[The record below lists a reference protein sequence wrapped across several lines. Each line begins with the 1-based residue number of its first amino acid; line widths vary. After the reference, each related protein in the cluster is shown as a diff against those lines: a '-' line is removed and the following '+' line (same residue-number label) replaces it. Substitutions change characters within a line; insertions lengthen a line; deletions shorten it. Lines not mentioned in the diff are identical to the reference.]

1 MMYQAYEK
9 KVRLWKGYAH
19 ILKICIKCLVGL
31 CILAAIMTLGY
42 FSLRG
47 IHFGSFEQRD
57 VRVAFGEKPD
67 FDVFVLLGTYKC
79 EYAPIGSEEWSQDQP
94 IVAGEYRVRAVITK
108 GFFKKVYSEPG
119 TVTLYRR
126 QITLSPSQVAGKP
139 VPYGE
144 EAKFG
149 KHWKINA
156 RSLAKGH
163 KIKKASLIS
172 AQLDGSGGLAV
183 WLDASSVVIEDRRGR
198 DVTDCYI
205 ISSGGAT
212 LNVKKV
218 QISITVA
225 EELKGGRPVALSKE
239 YDGTPLYTNNYFIT
253 KGEMKQGDHL
263 SLTTP
268 SPRVDAGKGS
278 NAVNIEVYSPDG
290 QNRTAYYKIQKTLCR
305 VEITKRPIE
314 VTTGNETLTYNG
326 SKQYGTVYRISKGA
340 LVAGHNP
347 TTNFAQSQGVTEATA
362 RPVKNKIA
370 ISIQSFGRDV
380 TANYDI
386 TYHYG
391 ELTVQRRQLGLRTQ
405 TSQGLVYNG
414 QKQSATGYS
423 IESGSF
429 APGHSA
435 AATSF
440 ATQIVPGSCENR
452 VEYKIVDGAGKN
464 VTENYDLTVSYGTL
478 TVEKG
483 ASLLLSLQEL
493 TKTYDASALNPGD
506 YSAKQLVNV
515 IAGTLYP
522 SDSIE
527 IVSTT
532 GTLTDVGTTTYTVR
546 YRIVHKVSLGK
557 TEDATS
563 WYTDNGELSGT
574 LSITPRTVTL
584 TFDAINKHYD
594 GKAAVPSAPNT
605 KDTSIARFEGVGH
618 KVVLAPDAMQHLVY
632 SHGGGAPTDIGE
644 YTYIIP
650 EEYISVVKNDG
661 SGADRTHNYQFVFK
675 NNKISI
681 SGLTL
686 TLTAP
691 SASKK
696 YDGTPLLADSF
707 SPSQVRIDGDV
718 KNYSV
723 TFTLTGS
730 QLNAGSSPVDCA
742 NVRITDRSGADVTKN
757 FKIIVKQGKLTVTP
771 LSITVKSSSGSK
783 VYDGA
788 PMDNATQ
795 MTLVSGNLLD
805 GHVLGGAVNSN
816 YITDVGTHKN
826 DRVTPKVYSETGQ
839 DLSRN
844 YDITL
849 QAGTYTVNVCDLLI
863 KSPAVQGEY
872 CGAPWEGEC
881 DATAHAE
888 GLGKGHV
895 VKLQIRSAGE
905 LPGTY
910 PMQVL
915 GCTVKDA
922 RGRNVSD
929 NYNITYTDGTVEI
942 VPRKIEIVT
951 GSSTVEYGKGAAVSS
966 EFRVRGSGLV
976 KGHEAFVTF
985 AYPEG
990 ITEIGSIDNAV
1001 QSVRILD
1008 KNGND
1013 VTDLYEI
1020 SCQHGTLRVTPI
1032 SITLATD
1039 SAEKEIYDGQPIA
1052 ALGYQITKG
1061 ELLAGHRITVT
1072 YEYPEGIAD
1081 VGKWKNELALIRVT
1095 DRNGVDVTYLYD
1107 FKVNAGTLHIK
1118 KPFTVTLNTGSAEK
1132 IYDGTAL
1139 EQSEYSLVTELIE
1152 GHAIVGVNTVK
1163 LVEAGEKGNKL
1174 TLTVHDA
1181 LGRDV
1186 TKNYDFDYEELGT
1199 LTVTPRDLRV
1209 SIGHVE
1215 LTYTGQVELL
1225 IYESKMTYDGL
1236 VAGERIRAR
1245 VLVQTPDIGDK
1256 SDVEFLN
1263 LRVTTAGGRDIT
1275 HCYNVTP
1282 DTSALSVTVVPANL
1296 VLYLPERFSKEYDGQ
1311 GVDVYD
1317 VGYRPQGLAT
1327 GHRVEFAANEIPAQ
1341 PGTYTLSFG
1350 EWTVYDR
1357 DGNDVTGNYTVD
1369 AKSCSVN
1376 IYQRTVTLKS
1386 KSASRHYN
1394 GQPLFCHELENY
1406 KLPDG
1411 YSIEVHFTGEQ
1422 TAIGKSQNLFDVRVF
1437 DAEGNDIT
1445 EYCTLSL
1452 SFGTLEVW
1460 DQLELTIS
1468 SGSALGIYN
1477 GEPLVCHQIS
1487 DYKLPEGYWL
1497 DVIFTGEQTAP
1508 GESANTFYV
1517 IIYDPEGNDVTAS
1530 FALTR
1535 EYGKLRVLE
1544 KASDYILTLRSESA
1558 SASYDGTPLTHHVL
1572 APYTLPEGFVLDVEF
1587 TGVQTEIGQSANTF
1601 VARAYNERGDELTVV
1616 YEYGTLE
1623 VYLDLTVNAY
1633 EMTYIYDGTEKNC
1646 HDFWVQ
1652 GLPEGVRVEVQFG
1665 AGLTVTGSKDVEF
1678 ASVKVFDVNGNDIT
1692 SLCRIRTKTAK
1703 LTVLPRTLTVYVY
1716 GQSADSIAPVQ
1727 GTLVEGHTMF
1737 AEYGDGGE
1745 CFIEITDASGTL
1757 VYSNRGDSPIKHVL
1771 YDVNIL
1777 YG

>member
-9 KVRLWKGYAH
+9 KVRLWVSYAR
-19 ILKICIKCLVGL
+19 ILKICVKCLIGL
-31 CILAAIMTLGY
+31 CIAAAIMTLGY

-57 VRVAFGEKPD
+57 TQVAFGEKPD
-67 FDVFVLLGTYKC
+67 FDVFVLFGTYEC
-79 EYAPIGSEEWSQDQP
+79 EYASVGSENWSKDQP
-94 IVAGEYRVRAVITK
+94 ITAGTYRVRAVIRK
-108 GFFKKVYSEPG
+108 GFFNKVYSEPG

-126 QITLSPSQVAGKP
+126 QITLSPTQIAGKQ

-144 EAKFG
+144 QAKFG
-149 KHWKINA
+149 KHWKISNN
-156 RSLAKGH
+156 SLIKGH
-163 KIKKASLIS
+163 KVKKAALSMS
-172 AQLDGSGGLAV
+172 ELDGSGGLTV
-183 WLDASSVVIEDRRGR
+183 WLDASSVVIEDSRGR

-205 ISSGGAT
+205 ISAGRAT
-212 LNVKKV
+212 LGVKKV
-218 QISITVA
+218 QISVTVA
-225 EELKGGRPVALSKE
+225 NELKGKSPVALSKT

-253 KGEMKQGDHL
+253 KGELKQGDSL
-263 SLTTP
+263 SVSTP
-268 SPRVDAGKGS
+268 NPRADAGKGT
-278 NAVNIEVYSPDG
+278 NAVNIEVYSSDG

-305 VEITKRPIE
+305 VEIAKRPIE
-314 VTTGNETLTYNG
+314 VTTLDESLIYSGTR
-326 SKQYGTVYRISKGA
+326 QYGSAYKLSGGS
-340 LVAGHNP
+340 LVAGHGMAINY
-347 TTNFAQSQGVTEATA
+347 NQSQGVVEATA
-362 RPVKNKIA
+362 RPVKNKIV
-370 ISIQSFGRDV
+370 ISVQSGGRDV

-386 TYHYG
+386 SYVYG
-391 ELTVQRRQLGLRTQ
+391 ELTVQKRPLSLRTQ
-405 TSQGLVYNG
+405 TSRGLVYNG
-414 QKQSATGYS
+414 QKQSATGYL

-429 APGHSA
+429 APGHTA

-440 ATQIVPGSCENR
+440 ATQTVPGSCENR
-452 VEYKIVDGAGKN
+452 VEYKIVDAGGKN
-464 VTENYDLTVSYGTL
+464 VTENYELSVSYGTL

-483 ASLLLSLQEL
+483 ASLLLSLQAL
-493 TKTYDASALNPGD
+493 SKVYDASALDPGD
-506 YSAKQLVNV
+506 YNAKQLISVLG
-515 IAGTLYP
+515 GTLYP

-532 GTLTDVGTTTYTVR
+532 GTQTDVGTTTYTVR

-574 LSITPRTVTL
+574 LSVTPRTVTL
-584 TFDAINKHYD
+584 TFDAINKAYD
-594 GKAAVPSAPNT
+594 GKAAVPSAPDT
-605 KDTSIARFEGVGH
+605 KDSSISRFEGVGH
-618 KVVLAPDAMQHLVY
+618 KIVLAPDAMQHLVY
-632 SHGGGAPTDIGE
+632 SHGGGAPVSVGE
-644 YTYIIP
+644 YTYTIP

-681 SGLTL
+681 SGLSL

-691 SASKK
+691 SATKQ
-696 YDGTPLLADSF
+696 YDGTPLSAESF
-707 SPSQVRIDGDV
+707 SAGQVKIQGDTE
-718 KNYSV
+718 NYSV
-723 TFTLTGS
+723 TFTITGS
-730 QLNAGSSPVDCA
+730 QTHAGSSA
-742 NVRITDRSGADVTKN
+742 VRCENIRVTDRSGADVTGN
-757 FKIIVKQGKLTVTP
+757 FKVTVKEGKLTVTP
-771 LSITVKSSSGSK
+771 IPITVRSSGGSK

-788 PMDNATQ
+788 PMENATQ
-795 MTLVSGNLLD
+795 MTLVSGRLLS

-816 YITDVGTHKN
+816 YVTDVGTHKN

-844 YDITL
+844 YEITL
-849 QAGTYTVNVCDLLI
+849 QAGTYTVTACDLLI
-863 KSPAVQGEY
+863 RSPLVEGEY

-881 DATAHAE
+881 DATAYAE
-888 GLGKGHV
+888 GLGKGHT

-922 RGRNVSD
+922 SGRNVSD

-942 VPRKIEIVT
+942 VPRKIQIVT
-951 GSSTVEYGKGAAVSS
+951 GSSTVEYGQGAAASL
-966 EFRVRGSGLV
+966 EFKVRGSGLV
-976 KGHEAFVTF
+976 KGHEARVAF
-985 AYPEG
+985 ARPEG
-990 ITEIGSIDNAV
+990 ITEIGTIDNAV
-1001 QSVRILD
+1001 QSARILD
-1008 KNGND
+1008 ENGKD
-1013 VTDLYEI
+1013 VTALYEI
-1020 SCQHGTLRVTPI
+1020 SYQYGTLRVTPI
-1032 SITLATD
+1032 SITLTTD
-1039 SAEKEIYDGQPIA
+1039 SAEKEIYDGQPIS
-1052 ALGYQITKG
+1052 ALGYEITKG
-1061 ELLAGHRITVT
+1061 TLLAGHRISVT
-1072 YEYPEGIAD
+1072 YYYHDGVSD
-1081 VGKWKNELALIRVT
+1081 VGTWKNELSSIRVT
-1095 DRNGVDVTYLYD
+1095 DRDGADVSYLYD

-1139 EQSEYSLVTELIE
+1139 EQSEYLLVTELIE
-1152 GHAIVGVNTVK
+1152 GHVVTGVNPVK
-1163 LVEAGEKGNKL
+1163 LVEAGEKANKL
-1174 TLTVHDA
+1174 TLIVNDQS
-1181 LGRDV
+1181 GRDV
-1186 TKNYDFDYEELGT
+1186 SQNYEFIYLELGT
-1199 LTVTPRDLRV
+1199 LTVTPRDLHV

-1225 IYESKMTYDGL
+1225 IYEGKMTYDGL

-1245 VLVQTPDIGDK
+1245 VRVESPDIGDK
-1256 SDVEFLN
+1256 HAAEFMN

-1275 HCYNVTP
+1275 HCYNVTL
-1282 DTSALSVTVVPANL
+1282 DAEALSVTVTPANL

-1317 VGYRPQGLAT
+1317 VGYRAQGLAT
-1327 GHRVEFAANEIPAQ
+1327 GHHVEFISGAIPAE
-1341 PGTYTLSFG
+1341 PGTYTLGFG

-1357 DGNDVTGNYTVD
+1357 DGNDVTANYTVD
-1369 AKSCSVN
+1369 AGSCSVN

-1386 KSASRHYN
+1386 GSASRHYN
-1394 GQPLFCHELENY
+1394 GQPLTCHELEKY
-1406 KLPDG
+1406 SLPDG
-1411 YSIEVHFTGEQ
+1411 YSIEVRFTGQQ
-1422 TAIGKSQNLFDVRVF
+1422 TEVGKSQNLFEVTVF
-1437 DAEGNDIT
+1437 DADGNDIT

-1460 DQLELTIS
+1460 DQLELTLS

-1477 GEPLVCHQIS
+1477 GEALTCHKIS

-1497 DVIFTGEQTAP
+1497 EVIFTGRQTEP
-1508 GESANTFYV
+1508 GESDNTFDV
-1517 IIYDPEGNDVTAS
+1517 IVYDAEGNDVTTC

-1535 EYGKLRVLE
+1535 EYGRLTVLE
-1544 KASDYILTLRSESA
+1544 KASDYILTLRSESM
-1558 SASYDGTPLTHHVL
+1558 SASYDGTPLTHHAL

-1587 TGVQTEIGQSANTF
+1587 TGSQTAIGQSQNTF

-1646 HDFWVQ
+1646 YDFWTQ
-1652 GLPEGVRVEVQFG
+1652 GLPDGFRVEVEFG
-1665 AGLTVTGSKDVEF
+1665 AGLTVTGSKNVEF
-1678 ASVKVFDVNGNDIT
+1678 ADVKVFDADGNDVT
-1692 SLCRIRTKTAK
+1692 ALCHIKTRTAK

-1745 CFIEITDASGTL
+1745 CYIEITDRNGTL